1 MKSDRVPHAVHQL
14 REGKREMREARAG
27 LSLPEKVR
35 QVARLQAATL
45 PMIRRRRELEAI
57 ERVWSLSRK
66 NK

>member
-1 MKSDRVPHAVHQL
+1 MRLDRVSGAFHQM
-14 REGKREMREARAG
+14 REGKREMREARASM
-27 LSLPEKVR
+27 SLPEKVQ

-45 PMIRRRRELEAI
+45 PMIRRRRDLEII